1 MQKKLTPSRLRKTD
15 TACTKRSSGEGGG
28 EGCLLT
34 DAVSKIHVVGG
45 PKKYLVRINN
55 KLD

>member
-1 MQKKLTPSRLRKTD
+1 MRGVPYVVVVGK
-15 TACTKRSSGEGGG
+15 GGG
-28 EGCLLT
+28 EERLLT